1 MGSAEEF
8 EEILSSYIE
17 WRKSF
22 LDEDGELKSSYVPK
36 PLKSVF
42 RDGDEEIVVTG
53 SGVIA
58 ISDWDKEQQPAVA
71 QRQAIPTPKGP
82 VEVW

>member
-1 MGSAEEF
+1 
-8 EEILSSYIE
+8 LSSYIE

-58 ISDWDKEQQPAVA
+58 ISDWDKEMTKMSRRLFCERVI
-71 QRQAIPTPKGP
+71 RHTGGDG
-82 VEVW
+82 